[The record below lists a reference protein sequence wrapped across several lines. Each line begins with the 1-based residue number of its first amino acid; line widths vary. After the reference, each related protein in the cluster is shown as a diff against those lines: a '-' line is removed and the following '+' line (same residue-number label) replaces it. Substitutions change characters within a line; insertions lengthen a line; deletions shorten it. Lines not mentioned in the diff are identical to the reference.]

1 MELQHPNL
9 LLQHRDKNTCK
20 LQYSSRTDETFRNT
34 PETYMY
40 SHYNMC
46 NIPIYFCNIN
56 IQHLQH
62 TSETLEIYY
71 SNMHFS
77 VASACCFDEW
87 RLIDADLDAVEWH
100 GGSWCGAR
108 QQNGPRQEQGRW
120 IELGRDGRRES
131 RRCRWHSR
139 GQGLSRRKGA
149 QRAERAGDAGRR
161 HGRGTKRAQ
170 LIQARDEALLFL
182 VSCTRTCWCL
192 MEKL

>member
-1 MELQHPNL
+1 
-9 LLQHRDKNTCK
+9 

-46 NIPIYFCNIN
+46 NSQSTFATSIYNTCNI
-56 IQHLQH
+56 HLKHLKH
-62 TSETLEIYY
+62 TIITYT
-71 SNMHFS
+71 FS

-108 QQNGPRQEQGRW
+108 QWNGPQQGQSKW
-120 IELGRDGRRES
+120 IERGRNGRRES
-131 RRCRWHSR
+131 RRRRWHSQE
-139 GQGLSRRKGA
+139 QGMSQSKGA
-149 QRAERAGDAGRR
+149 QHAERAGNAGETARMR
-161 HGRGTKRAQ
+161 HKTSEQ
-170 LIQARDEALLFL
+170 FIQARDEALLFL